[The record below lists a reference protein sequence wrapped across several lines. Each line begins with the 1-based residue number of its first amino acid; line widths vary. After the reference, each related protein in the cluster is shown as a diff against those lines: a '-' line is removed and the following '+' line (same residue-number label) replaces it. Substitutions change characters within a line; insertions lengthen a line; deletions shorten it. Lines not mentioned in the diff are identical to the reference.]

1 MRVCLF
7 FAISCLNLQVLADS
21 ESEGNGS
28 EATADVLNAGITMT
42 GNLSSADDWD
52 YFKLELSSSEN
63 LKLKFSSPNSKSS
76 DENRWLVA
84 LQNPRQG
91 FLVLQEILYP
101 SEENTIERNITVNT
115 NGTFFLI
122 VAPAPDTALIST
134 NQYEITAIP
143 SNFQA
148 PLGTFDGI
156 WSDNLDIAF
165 YSLHETPKG
174 LLYVALSPDGSAWT
188 GYLGGRISDTAVL
201 NQIIGA
207 GSATLELKF
216 ISPSQLEAR
225 YTSCQTNKGEPCALA
240 IGSILYRGKKIFPE

>member
-1 MRVCLF
+1 M
-7 FAISCLNLQVLADS
+7 ADS

-42 GNLSSADDWD
+42 GNLSSDQDWD

-84 LQNPRQG
+84 LQNLRER
-91 FLVLQEILYP
+91 FLVFQEILGP
-101 SEENTIERNITVNT
+101 SEENAIERDITINT

-122 VAPAPDTALIST
+122 VTPAPDTALIST
-134 NQYEITAIP
+134 NQYEITAVP

-148 PLGTFDGI
+148 PQGTFDGI
-156 WSDNLDIAF
+156 WSDDDLNIAF

-174 LLYVALSPDGSAWT
+174 LLYVALSP
-188 GYLGGRISDTAVL
+188 
-201 NQIIGA
+201 
-207 GSATLELKF
+207 
-216 ISPSQLEAR
+216 EAL
-225 YTSCQTNKGEPCALA
+225 S
-240 IGSILYRGKKIFPE
+240 GKAS